1 MTAPVSIRAADL
13 RRRAATEADIP
24 ALLALREATMRT
36 HMLNS
41 GADVSPDSMRARLL
55 YGYRHAQVLLHGDRI
70 VGLLKLDRSGADHVV
85 MQIQLAPELQGQGPG
100 KALLQE
106 YIAEARAADRDVTLH
121 VLKANPAR
129 GLYERLGF
137 VVEGEDDHEFH
148 MRLALR

>member
-1 MTAPVSIRAADL
+1 MTVPVPIRAADL

-24 ALLALREATMRT
+24 ALLALREATMRM

-41 GADVSPDSMRARLL
+41 GADASPDSMRARLL
-55 YGYRHAQVLLHGDRI
+55 HGYRHAQVLLRGDRI

-85 MQIQLAPELQGQGPG
+85 AQIQLAPELQGQGLG

-106 YIAEARAADRDVTLH
+106 YIAEARAAGRDVTLH

-137 VVEGEDDHEFH
+137 VVEGEDEHEFH
-148 MRLALR
+148 MRLAFR

>member
-1 MTAPVSIRAADL
+1 MTAPVSIRVADL
-13 RRRAATEADIP
+13 QRRAATDADIP
-24 ALLALREATMRT
+24 ALLALREATMRM

-41 GADVSPDSMRARLL
+41 GADASPDSMRARLL
-55 YGYRHAQVLLHGDRI
+55 HGYRHAQVLLREGRI

-85 MQIQLAPELQGQGPG
+85 MQIQLAPELQGHGLG

-106 YIAEARAADRDVTLH
+106 YIAEARAAGRDVTLH

-137 VVEGEDDHEFH
+137 VVEGEDEHEFH